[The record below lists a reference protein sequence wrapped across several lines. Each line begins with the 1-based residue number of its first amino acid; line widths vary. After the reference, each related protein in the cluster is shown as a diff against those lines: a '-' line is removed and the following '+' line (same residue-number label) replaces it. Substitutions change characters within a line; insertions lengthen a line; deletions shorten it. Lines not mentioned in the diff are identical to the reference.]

1 MPQRTLKL
9 VTIFS
14 PMATADALFAV
25 LAEAAAAEGHSA
37 AAAAAAAADA
47 VVVVVRLPEYRS
59 WCAQSGRAGVACD
72 AVALVAAV
80 VAVVG
85 PVAGPP

>member
-25 LAEAAAAEGHSA
+25 LAAAAASEGHS
-37 AAAAAAAADA
+37 AAAAAADA